1 MTHRARENSGLPP
14 IPFRPLGRRETVG
27 VLLSMAAL
35 WALLIVDPYLAG
47 VIRERLSPARGVLEI
62 LVETGDGLWQG
73 IGALILYTAGV
84 LAGHPAIR
92 RAGGRAFLAVAV
104 AGLATQVIKHTLGLP
119 RPRMWEISAGNLGPS
134 FLAGLDTFPSGHT
147 ATTTALAVVL
157 AAAAPRLKPLLL
169 AWPAAMALAR
179 VAVGAHFPSDVA
191 GGALLGAA
199 AGWIIRT
206 TPPNAVGATL
216 RRLFWS
222 LRGRLSFSF
231 LAGVVIL
238 FTSRPFLLAPPPIAF
253 EVPAWLLLVCGQ
265 ALRFWLRGCRG
276 DGTTGPSPPLSG
288 PYAFVRYPEI
298 TAAAMIGL
306 GLSLLTGTPWVLLVF
321 LVLFVT
327 EFGAYY
333 AVEEGVRLAGSA
345 SYAERRRRVHAILP
359 RPTVRVSSPP
369 LSGAIPS
376 PEEGTTNRFL
386 IRRAAP
392 EAWNAALLILAA
404 AALEFSEP
412 LHPPLILP
420 GVMPE

>member
-1 MTHRARENSGLPP
+1 MTHRARENNALPP
-14 IPFRPLGRRETVG
+14 LPFRPLGRRETVG

-47 VIRERLSPARGVLEI
+47 AIRERLSPVRGILEF

-73 IGALILYTAGV
+73 IGAIIFYAAGI
-84 LAGHPAIR
+84 LAGHSAIR

-104 AGLATQVIKHTLGLP
+104 AGLATQVIKHTMGLP
-119 RPRMWEISAGNLGPS
+119 RPRMWEVSAGNLGPS

-157 AAAAPRLKPLLL
+157 ADAAPRLKPLIL
-169 AWPAAMALAR
+169 AWPAAMAFAR

-191 GGALLGAA
+191 GGILLGAA
-199 AGWIIRT
+199 AGWIIRI

-216 RRLFWS
+216 RRIFWS

-238 FTSRPFLLAPPPIAF
+238 FTSRPFLLAPPPIAL
-253 EVPAWLLLVCGQ
+253 EVPALLLLVCGQ

-276 DGTTGPSPPLSG
+276 DGTAVPSPPISG

-333 AVEEGVRLAGSA
+333 AVEEGVRLGSA
-345 SYAERRRRVHAILP
+345 SYAERRRRIHSILP
-359 RPTVRVSSPP
+359 RPTMPVSSAGSP
-369 LSGAIPS
+369 AIPS
-376 PEEGTTNRFL
+376 PEDGTMHRFL

-392 EAWNAALLILAA
+392 EAWNAALLLLAV

-412 LHPPLILP
+412 LHPPPILP